1 MHTIH
6 TKPTRTPL
14 ANIFL
19 AALLALSASL
29 TIFTT
34 AHAQGI
40 VYGSRVPAGT
50 TVLNDVILYGET
62 VIIDGIVEGDVLA
75 IATTVEVNGAVSGA
89 LVSAGQTVR
98 VTGSVGGSIYAA
110 SLVLGLGPH
119 AAVGRGVYFFG
130 GELDTAQGS
139 TIQRDISAVA
149 LGARLEG
156 DLGRNMNAIIGPV
169 ELFKLAVQ
177 GINGLLG
184 TNRIQ
189 LPPLLEPTSGLPQ
202 PQSVGGLLPGLRSM
216 GPAEGALGL
225 PLAAAVDTERIVAW
239 LIRLGLDFVTF
250 ALLGFLT
257 ILLAPSMLSRGAY
270 RIRTSP
276 LAALGWG
283 VAVFASGIVVLI
295 LGLAVVVA
303 VSLLFWALALG
314 ALGTLTFT
322 VGLFTISLAAAFYV
336 LLVLFCS
343 KIVTGFFVGRWLL
356 SLVSPRVADI
366 RVWPMLLG
374 VLLYLLL
381 ASVPYLGWL
390 VAVAATFIGLGAIWQ
405 SLQDIRHG

>member
-1 MHTIH
+1 MHTE
-6 TKPTRTPL
+6 TPRRPL
-14 ANIFL
+14 ANLFL

-29 TIFTT
+29 AVFST

-40 VYGSRVPAGT
+40 VYGDRIPIGT
-50 TVLNDVILYGET
+50 TVTNDVILYGET
-62 VIIDGIVEGDVLA
+62 VVIDGTVEGDVLA
-75 IATTVEVNGAVSGA
+75 IATTVEVNGVVSGA
-89 LVSAGQTVR
+89 LVSTGQTVR

-110 SLVLGLGPH
+110 SLLLGLGPQ
-119 AAVGRGVYFFG
+119 ATVGRGIYFFG

-149 LGARLEG
+149 LGARLDG

-189 LPPLLEPTSGLPQ
+189 LPPLLEPTSALSSPA
-202 PQSVGGLLPGLRSM
+202 PVGAILPGLRSM
-216 GPAEGALGL
+216 GPAAALGL
-225 PLAAAVDTERIVAW
+225 PEAAAVDTEQLIAW

-250 ALLGFLT
+250 AVLGLLT
-257 ILLAPSMLSRGAY
+257 VLLAPSMLSRGAY

-314 ALGTLTFT
+314 ALGTLTFA
-322 VGLFTISLAAAFYV
+322 VGLFTILLAAAFYV

-343 KIVTGFFVGRWLL
+343 KLVAGFFVGRWLL
-356 SLVSPRVADI
+356 GLISPRMAEI
-366 RVWPMLLG
+366 KVWPMLLG

-381 ASVPYLGWL
+381 AAIPYLGWL

-405 SLQDIRHG
+405 SLQDTRAF

>member
-1 MHTIH
+1 MHTRIV
-6 TKPTRTPL
+6 RTPF

-29 TIFTT
+29 AVFST

-40 VYGSRVPAGT
+40 VYGDRVPAGT
-50 TVLNDVILYGET
+50 IVANDVILYGET
-62 VIIDGIVEGDVLA
+62 VIIDGTVEGDVLA
-75 IATTVEVNGAVSGA
+75 IATTVEVNGTITGA
-89 LVSAGQTVR
+89 LVSAGQSVR
-98 VTGSVGGSIYAA
+98 ISGSVGGSIYAA
-110 SLVLGLGPH
+110 SLLLGLGPL
-119 AAVGRGVYFFG
+119 ASIGRGVYFLG

-149 LGARLEG
+149 LGARLDG

-189 LPPLLEPTSGLPQ
+189 LPPLLEPTSAAPSAAPLGAIVAGLQ
-202 PQSVGGLLPGLRSM
+202 SM
-216 GPAEGALGL
+216 GPSAAALGL
-225 PLAAAVDTERIVAW
+225 PEGVAVDTERLVAW

-250 ALLGFLT
+250 AVVGLLT
-257 ILLAPSMLSRGAY
+257 VLLAPSMLSRGAY

-314 ALGTLTFT
+314 ALGTLTFA
-322 VGLFTISLAAAFYV
+322 VGLFAILLAAAFYV

-343 KIVTGFFVGRWLL
+343 KLVSGFFVGRWLL
-356 SLVSPRVADI
+356 GMVSPRLAEVKI
-366 RVWPMLLG
+366 WPMLLG
-374 VLLYLLL
+374 ILLYLLL
-381 ASVPYLGWL
+381 AAVPYLGWL
-390 VAVAATFIGLGAIWQ
+390 VAVAATFVGLGAIWQ
-405 SLQDIRHG
+405 GVQDTRAF

>member
-1 MHTIH
+1 MHTRIARM
-6 TKPTRTPL
+6 PF

-19 AALLALSASL
+19 AVLLALSASL
-29 TIFTT
+29 AVFST

-40 VYGSRVPAGT
+40 VYGDRIPVGT
-50 TVLNDVILYGET
+50 TVSNDVILYGET
-62 VIIDGIVEGDVLA
+62 VVIDGTVEGDVLA
-75 IATTVEVNGAVSGA
+75 IATTVEVNGTISGA
-89 LVSAGQTVR
+89 LVTAGQSVR

-110 SLVLGLGPH
+110 SLLLGLGPQ
-119 AAVGRGVYFFG
+119 ASIGRGVYFLG

-149 LGARLEG
+149 LGARLDG

-189 LPPLLEPTSGLPQ
+189 LPPLLEPTSAAPSPAPVGAIVAGLH
-202 PQSVGGLLPGLRSM
+202 SM
-216 GPAEGALGL
+216 GPSAAALGL
-225 PLAAAVDTERIVAW
+225 PEGAVVDTERLVAW

-250 ALLGFLT
+250 AVVGLLT
-257 ILLAPSMLSRGAY
+257 VLLAPSMLSRGAY

-314 ALGTLTFT
+314 ALGTLTFA
-322 VGLFTISLAAAFYV
+322 VGLFAILLAAAFYV

-343 KIVTGFFVGRWLL
+343 KLVSGFFVGRWLL
-356 SLVSPRVADI
+356 GMVSPRLAEI
-366 RVWPMLLG
+366 KIWPMLLG

-381 ASVPYLGWL
+381 AAIPYLGWL
-390 VAVAATFIGLGAIWQ
+390 VAVAATFVGLGAIWQ
-405 SLQDIRHG
+405 GFQDTRAF

>member
-1 MHTIH
+1 MHTAY
-6 TKPTRTPL
+6 PRRPF

-29 TIFTT
+29 ALVST

-40 VYGSRVPAGT
+40 VYGDRIPAGT
-50 TVLNDVILYGET
+50 TVSNDVILYGET
-62 VIIDGIVEGDVLA
+62 VVIDGTVDGDVLA
-75 IATTVEVNGAVSGA
+75 IATTVEVNGTISGA
-89 LVSAGQTVR
+89 LVGAGQSVR

-110 SLVLGLGPH
+110 SLLLGLGPQ
-119 AAVGRGVYFFG
+119 ASVGRGVYFVG

-149 LGARLEG
+149 LGARLDGE
-156 DLGRNMNAIIGPV
+156 LGRNMNAIIGPV

-189 LPPLLEPTSGLPQ
+189 LPPLLEPTSGSPSPAQ
-202 PQSVGGLLPGLRSM
+202 VGAVVAGLRSM
-216 GPAEGALGL
+216 GPSVAALGVSDSR
-225 PLAAAVDTERIVAW
+225 AVDTERLVAW
-239 LIRLGLDFVTF
+239 LLRLGLDFVTF
-250 ALLGFLT
+250 AVVGLLTVLF
-257 ILLAPSMLSRGAY
+257 APSMLSRGAY

-283 VAVFASGIVVLI
+283 VAVFASGIVVLV

-303 VSLLFWALALG
+303 VALLFWALALG
-314 ALGTLTFT
+314 ALGTLTFA
-322 VGLFTISLAAAFYV
+322 VGLFAVLLAAAFYV

-343 KIVTGFFVGRWLL
+343 KLVTGFFVGRWLL
-356 SLVSPRVADI
+356 GMVSPRLAEI
-366 RVWPMLLG
+366 KVWPLLFG
-374 VLLYLLL
+374 ILIYLLL
-381 ASVPYLGWL
+381 AAIPYLGWL

-405 SLQDIRHG
+405 SFHDTRAF

>member
-1 MHTIH
+1 MHTRI
-6 TKPTRTPL
+6 PRRPY

-29 TIFTT
+29 AVVTK

-40 VYGSRVPAGT
+40 VYGDSIPVGT
-50 TVLNDVILYGET
+50 TVSNDVILYGET
-62 VIIDGIVEGDVLA
+62 VVIDGTVEGDVLA
-75 IATTVEVNGAVSGA
+75 IATTVEVNGTITGA
-89 LVSAGQTVR
+89 LVSAGQSVR
-98 VTGSVGGSIYAA
+98 VSGSVGGSIYAA
-110 SLVLGLGPH
+110 SLVLGLGPQ
-119 AAVGRGVYFFG
+119 ASIGRGVYFLG

-139 TIQRDISAVA
+139 TIQRDISTVA
-149 LGARLEG
+149 LGARLDG

-189 LPPLLEPTSGLPQ
+189 LPPLLEPTSAAPFPPPAGAI
-202 PQSVGGLLPGLRSM
+202 VAGLRSM
-216 GPAEGALGL
+216 GPGSAALGL
-225 PLAAAVDTERIVAW
+225 PEGAAVDTERLLAW

-250 ALLGFLT
+250 AVVGLLT
-257 ILLAPSMLSRGAY
+257 VLLAPSMLSRGAY

-295 LGLAVVVA
+295 LALAVVVA

-314 ALGTLTFT
+314 ALGTLTFA
-322 VGLFTISLAAAFYV
+322 VGLFAVLLAAAFYV

-343 KIVTGFFVGRWLL
+343 KLVSGFFVGRWLL
-356 SLVSPRVADI
+356 GMVSPRLAEI
-366 RVWPMLLG
+366 KIWPMLLG

-381 ASVPYLGWL
+381 AAVPYLGWL
-390 VAVAATFIGLGAIWQ
+390 VAVAATFVGLGAIWQ
-405 SLQDIRHG
+405 GFQDTRSY

>member
-1 MHTIH
+1 MHTDYA
-6 TKPTRTPL
+6 RRPL
-14 ANIFL
+14 AHIFL

-29 TIFTT
+29 AVFSN

-40 VYGSRVPAGT
+40 VYGSRIPAGT
-50 TVLNDVILYGET
+50 TVANDVILYGET
-62 VIIDGIVEGDVLA
+62 VVIDGTVEGDVLA
-75 IATTVEVNGAVSGA
+75 IATTVEVNGVVSGA

-98 VTGSVGGSIYAA
+98 IKGSVGGSIYAA
-110 SLVLGLGPH
+110 SLVLGLGPQ
-119 AAVGRGVYFFG
+119 AAVGRGIYFVG

-139 TIQRDISAVA
+139 TISRDISAVA
-149 LGARLEG
+149 LGARLDG

-189 LPPLLEPTSGLPQ
+189 LPPLLEPTSAVDGREAAATPLT
-202 PQSVGGLLPGLRSM
+202 GLRSM
-216 GPAEGALGL
+216 GPAAATLAWT
-225 PLAAAVDTERIVAW
+225 AAAVENDRLVSW
-239 LIRLGLDFVTF
+239 LIRLGLDFITF
-250 ALLGFLT
+250 ALLGLLT
-257 ILLAPSMLSRGAY
+257 ILLAPSMLSRSAY
-270 RIRTSP
+270 RLRTSP

-314 ALGTLTFT
+314 ALGTLTFA
-322 VGLFTISLAAAFYV
+322 VGLFSIFLATAFYV
-336 LLVLFCS
+336 LLVLFGS
-343 KIVTGFFVGRWLL
+343 KIVTGYFIGRWLL
-356 SLVSPRVADI
+356 SLISARAADI
-366 RVWPMLLG
+366 KVWPMLLG

-381 ASVPYLGWL
+381 AAIPYLGWL
-390 VAVAATFIGLGAIWQ
+390 VAVGATFLGLGAIWQ
-405 SLQDIRHG
+405 SLQDVRSR